1 MPSSGPESRE
11 DLRPRR
17 LRLRRGLAG
26 APSSL
31 IAIGFRRC
39 LGLGLLALGLHRGLQ
54 FGCDQLVVLGAQVDL
69 LGVRDGCLGAIGG
82 AVVAEQV
89 VLALELLDLL
99 NGDLELVGHPS
110 IGTTLSYPA
119 SDLV

>member
-1 MPSSGPESRE
+1 MRICVLGGCAGVGDSRERCPRHPHHHRPSS
-11 DLRPRR
+11 RR
-17 LRLRRGLAG
+17 
-26 APSSL
+26 
-31 IAIGFRRC
+31 F
-39 LGLGLLALGLHRGLQ
+39 GLGLLALSLHRGLQ
-54 FGCDQLVVLGAQVDL
+54 FGRNQLVILGAQVNL
-69 LGVRDGCLGAIGG
+69 LGVRDGRRRAVGG

-110 IGTTLSYPA
+110 IGTTLSYPT